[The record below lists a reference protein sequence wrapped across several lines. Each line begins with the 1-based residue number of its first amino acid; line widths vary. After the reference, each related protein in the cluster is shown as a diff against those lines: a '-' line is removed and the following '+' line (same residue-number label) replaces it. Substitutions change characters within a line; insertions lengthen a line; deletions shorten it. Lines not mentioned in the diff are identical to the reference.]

1 MILCRAQSH
10 CRLHRLYSKAPNSLK
25 NLAQAC
31 IREISFY
38 EFDKLA
44 IAPGPIRQA
53 PPSTGSFVEFVA
65 LGQQR
70 IYPYEIRIA
79 VDRDRRRAAQ
89 CDCGLGPDSGD
100 AEELAERVP
109 DHNVA
114 DVEPVSRERER
125 LFDARDFFQA
135 DRRPLRRARWRC
147 RLGCAMLR

>member
-1 MILCRAQSH
+1 
-10 CRLHRLYSKAPNSLK
+10 LK

-89 CDCGLGPDSGD
+89 CNALVQTAVTLKSSRSVYRTTTSPMWSRYRGSAKGLLMLVIFSRRIDGFCSVSGG
-100 AEELAERVP
+100 
-109 DHNVA
+109 VA
-114 DVEPVSRERER
+114 DVLV
-125 LFDARDFFQA
+125 LVARTS
-135 DRRPLRRARWRC
+135 
-147 RLGCAMLR
+147 